1 MTIKLPE
8 DAKSVNPNAIT
19 DGIQLPFIHGFFYWV
34 NGKREMS
41 ELANASYYGGWFGN
55 DDIHEAAVNEFG
67 AGPKVELV
75 TRMGNQGEY
84 AAYCTRSLTLV
95 PVRTRKR
102 WTDGKSHSQTL
113 CLVGIK
119 EKNLWKQWGPIVI
132 TAKGYSTDRL
142 EKAFKM
148 WDAETKEARAKVA
161 PGVPS
166 WFFWSAIG
174 TFGEHQDEMVGKF
187 KQSPITPITAFV
199 PQITPELMEILYVG
213 DETARYISDL
223 SSASEEWATDK
234 KWLKSE
240 EKLIEPEQHTDAPPP
255 DEDDLPF

>member
-1 MTIKLPE
+1 MTTISLPE
-8 DAKSVNPNAIT
+8 GANEVNPNAVT
-19 DGIQLPFIHGFFYWV
+19 DGVQLPFIHGFFYWK
-34 NGKREMS
+34 NGKRELA
-41 ELANASYYGGWFGN
+41 ELNNASYYGGWFGN
-55 DDIHEAAVNEFG
+55 DDIHEAAVNAFG

-75 TRMGNQGEY
+75 TQMGNDGEY

-102 WTDGKSHSQTL
+102 WTDGKSHTQTL
-113 CLVGIK
+113 CVVGIK
-119 EKNLWKQWGPIVI
+119 EEGKWKQWGPIVI

-142 EKAFKM
+142 EKAFKL
-148 WDAETKEARAKVA
+148 WDMETKEVRAEIA

-174 TFGEHQDEMVGKF
+174 TFGEHVDEMVGKY

-199 PQITPELMEILYVG
+199 PKITKKLMESLYVG

-223 SSASEEWATDK
+223 SSASEDWATDK

-240 EKLIEPEQHTDAPPP
+240 EKLLEKEPKYSDSPE
-255 DEDDLPF
+255 EESPF